1 MMIQTTFQSFVS
13 SVGGYEIEPSPAFLA
28 AEEKLFADECKD
40 VDVLITTAVTP
51 GKLHRPPVFLIWL
64 FKEYYYLQP
73 RGLKQSFFSLFLL
86 FYSLLG
92 QSKALR
98 AINLMV
104 KEAVAH

>member
-51 GKLHRPPVFLIWL
+51 GKLRPPVFFKCRIEIIL
-64 FKEYYYLQP
+64 FSTTTRP
-73 RGLKQSFFSLFLL
+73 
-86 FYSLLG
+86 
-92 QSKALR
+92 
-98 AINLMV
+98 
-104 KEAVAH
+104 